1 MNIIKSISLGLL
13 KRRPLDIFNRLNSI
27 LISAFSPLLRLS
39 MVSLLA
45 VTLTTGCSKDKDK
58 ESQTYDLGEVN
69 ITVTGDLNGTFKG
82 VADFDH
88 LVSKGGNETWSIS
101 THDIKPQTFSMSI
114 MVAGNEWTENTIGRP
129 EPGTYSIGGI
139 NTSDYQAGFDHIV
152 DQDYYNKNGKNASY
166 STIWQGKEE
175 SGTLLITSSTENTV
189 KGTFDFIAHQYDE
202 DTLEQIA
209 TVRIKGDFTA
219 NKRVK

>member
-1 MNIIKSISLGLL
+1 MKTIRKRNLSIVNLFVYGLL
-13 KRRPLDIFNRLNSI
+13 AFL
-27 LISAFSPLLRLS
+27 AFSCNKGDDNKGDGGR
-39 MVSLLA
+39 
-45 VTLTTGCSKDKDK
+45 KD
-58 ESQTYDLGEVN
+58 TNLGEVN
-69 ITVTGDLNGTFKG
+69 ITVTGDLNETFKG

-88 LVSKGGNETWSIS
+88 LVLKGGNETWSIS
-101 THDIKPQTFSMSI
+101 THDSKPQTFSMSI

-129 EPGTYSIGGI
+129 EPGTYSIGGVY
-139 NTSDYQAGFDHIV
+139 TSDYQAGFDHIV

-175 SGTLLITSSTENTV
+175 SGTLVITSSTENTV

-219 NKRVK
+219 NKRVKL

>member
-1 MNIIKSISLGLL
+1 MKTIKKNILFFLA
-13 KRRPLDIFNRLNSI
+13 
-27 LISAFSPLLRLS
+27 AFLTAA
-39 MVSLLA
+39 VSLTA
-45 VTLTTGCSKDKDK
+45 CSKDEKK
-58 ESQTYDLGEVN
+58 PSTYDLGEVN
-69 ITVTGDLNGTFKG
+69 ITVTGDLSGTFKG

-88 LVSKGGNETWSIS
+88 LVLKGGNETWSIS

-175 SGTLLITSSTENTV
+175 SGTLVITSSTENMV

-219 NKRVK
+219 NKRMK